1 MITLGIIAGILAAI
15 ILLAVVYFIQPYSSL
30 KSDFNKTAAQLI
42 SETQPETEIFTEQDI
57 ARLPEPVRKYFIHCG
72 YIGTPKMS
80 WMKTEFKDV
89 PFSTGVDKAMITI
102 DYTQY
107 NFVETPNRLA
117 FIDSAMYGIPFQGFD
132 SYNQGVGSM
141 KGVIAKAFT
150 LFDQKG
156 VEMDK
161 ACLATVLAESLYVP
175 NIALQD
181 YITWEAIDDTHA
193 KASITSFGISA
204 SGIFTFNEAG
214 EILEFTT
221 NDRMAVGFDGSK
233 QSIPWSAVYEGYE
246 RNENGIFKPTILK
259 AVWHYPEGDL
269 AYFNGKILSST
280 TYLQQRK

>member
-1 MITLGIIAGILAAI
+1 MITLGVVTGILAAI
-15 ILLAVVYFIQPYSSL
+15 ILLAVIYFIQPYSSL

-42 SETQPETEIFTEQDI
+42 SETQPETEMFSQQDI
-57 ARLPEPVRKYFIHCG
+57 ADLPEPVQKYFNHCG
-72 YIGTPKMS
+72 YIGTSKMS

-89 PFSTGVDKAMITI
+89 PFSTGVDKATLTI

-156 VEMDK
+156 VEMDE

-175 NIALQD
+175 NIALQG

-204 SGIFTFNEAG
+204 SGIFTFNETG
-214 EILEFTT
+214 EMLEFTT

-269 AYFNGKILSST
+269 VYFNGKILSST
-280 TYLQQRK
+280 TYLH